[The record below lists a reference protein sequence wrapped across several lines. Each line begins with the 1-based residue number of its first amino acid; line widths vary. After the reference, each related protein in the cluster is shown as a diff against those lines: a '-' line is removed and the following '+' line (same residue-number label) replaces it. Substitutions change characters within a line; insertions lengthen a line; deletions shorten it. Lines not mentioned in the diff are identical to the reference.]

1 MAEVAESW
9 QSKRARIARL
19 SKDLPKDHPELQRLR
34 TELRTHRTA
43 EYIEK
48 ILDAWP
54 PLTDEQRTK
63 LAELLKPVRVNT
75 AGLPADGDGSAA

>member
-19 SKDLPKDHPELQRLR
+19 SKDLPADHPELQRLR
-34 TELRTHRTA
+34 TELRTQRGS
-43 EYIEK
+43 EYIK
-48 ILDAWP
+48 KLLDAAP

-63 LAELLKPVRVNT
+63 LSELLKPVRIPGG
-75 AGLPADGDGSAA
+75 A